1 MSAARAGVKTTYSVA
16 VRLHEIVCRL
26 LKIESWF
33 AAHRAE
39 LAIEAEPSE
48 IRNHE
53 ALLRAAKR
61 CRVAATL
68 MGILLAIKKQAV
80 RSIELS
86 DPFRHATGEV
96 PKVLSE
102 AFRHA
107 VERLDRYWP
116 GGFDDGVTAECT
128 GSKALVN
135 RASELLDNL
144 SLIQEWVALQRS
156 LQKCDRAGLG
166 AFVAGLGS
174 ISAKCAP
181 DAFERRFYQLWIS
194 AVMAQ
199 SDVLTTFSAAQR
211 EELVK
216 KFESLDSLVRALVA
230 LHIQGKAADS
240 ARRLRAAQSTIAGS
254 EVGVLRRELQ
264 KRKRIKPLR
273 KLFAEIPHALQALK
287 PCMLMSPISVST
299 YLKPGSVTFDLVV
312 FDEASQLP
320 TPEGI
325 AAILRA
331 KQVVVAGDR
340 NQLPPT
346 SFFRAQLELDED
358 DESVDGD
365 AGVADEPLE
374 SLLDDAVAT
383 VPLFREAYLKWHYRS
398 RDERLIKFS
407 NAFFYE
413 NRLVT
418 FPSACTDTD
427 GRGVRLE
434 CVPDGVWD
442 RGRSRTNR
450 VEARRVAELVIEHFI
465 RFPNRSL
472 GVVAMNAQ
480 QKEAIED
487 AIAEALEQ
495 RPDILPLMDSSL
507 HEPFFV
513 KSLENVQGDERD
525 AMMIS
530 VGYGKDANGHLSL
543 NFGPLNMEGGWRRLN
558 VLITRAK
565 WQTTLVTGI
574 RSHELGGISPN
585 NRGAVALR
593 DFIAYAE
600 RHCEL
605 PRPPSIP
612 TAEETNDFED
622 AVATALRDRGL
633 TVDQQVGAS
642 KFRIDLALRDPRDP
656 SRYVLGVECDGA
668 TYHSTRT
675 ARDRDILR
683 QRVLESMGWRIHRVW
698 STEWFHDQDRAIERV
713 LFSLSLAEARP
724 VEESVQGVSQPSD
737 PPPVSSSPS
746 SPVRSDH
753 ADPPALE
760 RRYQPGTPYRKFVAT
775 ADRDLLIQPRNAQRL
790 ADLIVRV
797 VEAEGP
803 IHEDLLAERVKEICG
818 VDRAG
823 SNVQSNIG
831 EAIVIAVHGKQIERR
846 RQRNFLW
853 KANAQLSTFRIPA
866 DSLRRPLEWIHRD
879 EIALAILYLVE
890 DQFGVLRSE
899 LGRGVARLFGIDR
912 ATVEACDH
920 IVEVA
925 DELVERGQLRE
936 DAGRL
941 FIPD

>member
-1 MSAARAGVKTTYSVA
+1 
-16 VRLHEIVCRL
+16 
-26 LKIESWF
+26 
-33 AAHRAE
+33 
-39 LAIEAEPSE
+39 
-48 IRNHE
+48 
-53 ALLRAAKR
+53 
-61 CRVAATL
+61 
-68 MGILLAIKKQAV
+68 
-80 RSIELS
+80 
-86 DPFRHATGEV
+86 
-96 PKVLSE
+96 
-102 AFRHA
+102 
-107 VERLDRYWP
+107 
-116 GGFDDGVTAECT
+116 
-128 GSKALVN
+128 
-135 RASELLDNL
+135 
-144 SLIQEWVALQRS
+144 
-156 LQKCDRAGLG
+156 
-166 AFVAGLGS
+166 
-174 ISAKCAP
+174 
-181 DAFERRFYQLWIS
+181 
-194 AVMAQ
+194 
-199 SDVLTTFSAAQR
+199 
-211 EELVK
+211 
-216 KFESLDSLVRALVA
+216 
-230 LHIQGKAADS
+230 
-240 ARRLRAAQSTIAGS
+240 
-254 EVGVLRRELQ
+254 
-264 KRKRIKPLR
+264 
-273 KLFAEIPHALQALK
+273 
-287 PCMLMSPISVST
+287 
-299 YLKPGSVTFDLVV
+299 
-312 FDEASQLP
+312 
-320 TPEGI
+320 
-325 AAILRA
+325 
-331 KQVVVAGDR
+331 
-340 NQLPPT
+340 
-346 SFFRAQLELDED
+346 
-358 DESVDGD
+358 
-365 AGVADEPLE
+365 
-374 SLLDDAVAT
+374 
-383 VPLFREAYLKWHYRS
+383 
-398 RDERLIKFS
+398 
-407 NAFFYE
+407 
-413 NRLVT
+413 
-418 FPSACTDTD
+418 
-427 GRGVRLE
+427 
-434 CVPDGVWD
+434 
-442 RGRSRTNR
+442 
-450 VEARRVAELVIEHFI
+450 
-465 RFPNRSL
+465 
-472 GVVAMNAQ
+472 
-480 QKEAIED
+480 
-487 AIAEALEQ
+487 
-495 RPDILPLMDSSL
+495 
-507 HEPFFV
+507 
-513 KSLENVQGDERD
+513 
-525 AMMIS
+525 MMIS